1 MIFSICGIVSGI
13 TGGGKTFSTGTAS
26 VAFLSSTTTC
36 DCITAD
42 TFVTGG
48 GTAFGPWM
56 TPPVLSRV
64 DRRFAGTGNPL
75 PNAPGGLGNVDRPNE
90 PGAAGD
96 GKTPELSDVIR
107 LPLLRCIDGGSCGG
121 PGGTGTADTANES
134 FRTGLPNVET
144 RGSTSLF
151 FGGRRSISVVS
162 FRFFAGDFARRPV
175 RVIVVESD
183 FMVEDSLS
191 TRFVS
196 N

>member
-13 TGGGKTFSTGTAS
+13 TGGGKSFSTGTAS
-26 VAFLSSTTTC
+26 VVFFSSTTTC
-36 DCITAD
+36 DCVTAGA
-42 TFVTGG
+42 FVTGG
-48 GTAFGPWM
+48 GTDFGPWM

-64 DRRFAGTGNPL
+64 DRRFAGTGSPL
-75 PNAPGGLGNVDRPNE
+75 PNVPGGRGNVDRPNE

-96 GKTPELSDVIR
+96 GKIPALSDVNR
-107 LPLLRCIDGGSCGG
+107 FPLLLGIDGGSCGG
-121 PGGTGTADTANES
+121 PGGTGTAGTANES

-151 FGGRRSISVVS
+151 FAGRRSISVVS

-175 RVIVVESD
+175 RVIVKSD
-183 FMVEDSLS
+183 LMVKDSFS
-191 TRFVS
+191 TRFVG